1 MGGKGKKL
9 IKDQLINWK
18 GSRYS
23 LKYFIT
29 TLYTKRAKLK
39 DGSWQ
44 IVANTFTVISKG
56 KKIQFK
62 SSTSYS
68 NLNEPNPLN
77 DADKKNKEL
86 IDECIKRAMTITTKE
101 N

>member
-1 MGGKGKKL
+1 M
-9 IKDQLINWK
+9 
-18 GSRYS
+18 
-23 LKYFIT
+23 KYFIT